1 MVKHSTYKL
10 TALFMALITLAAVFA
25 VFFTGTSAHAGAWE
39 DIIGADKN
47 VSANDRGLIRKA
59 GSGTCCALIADFD
72 NCLTDAE
79 ETELLSALETAAKKA
94 NVNVGVVITRD
105 LEGKS
110 DEGFVRGFSDEQFGA
125 NSASIMLMLLNTYNA
140 PEYTYY
146 TDCLDSNGTTANQ
159 KFDGKRDRMLK
170 RITDKLGE
178 PKGNKYAYNESTHSY
193 GGYDFAAGVRE
204 YAKCVK
210 RYGGSGFA
218 GLMLKIGNFITDNT
232 KAFLIGLGIT
242 ILATVLIVKGKVK
255 SYKRKATLSASSYLD
270 RSATRVT
277 NSVDR
282 FVREYTTSHTHSS
295 SGGGHGGGGGGG
307 GHHTSHGSH
316 R

>member
-10 TALFMALITLAAVFA
+10 TALIMALITLAAAAA
-25 VFFTGTSAHAGAWE
+25 VFFTGTSARAGALE
-39 DIIGADKN
+39 HIAGADKN

-59 GSGTCCALIADFD
+59 GSGTQCALIADFD

-94 NVNVGVVITRD
+94 NVNVGVVITHD

-125 NSASIMLMLLNTYNA
+125 NSASIMLMLLNTYDA

-146 TDCLDSNGTTANQ
+146 TDCLDSNGTTANK

-193 GGYDFAAGVRE
+193 GGYDFAAGVKE

-210 RYGGSGFA
+210 RYGGSGFSKVLVMISDLVVTHPMGFLVIIA
-218 GLMLKIGNFITDNT
+218 VS
-232 KAFLIGLGIT
+232 FLIT
-242 ILATVLIVKGKVK
+242 FAIVRGKVRG
-255 SYKRKATLSASSYLD
+255 YKKKAPISASSYID
-270 RSATRVT
+270 RSSTKVTR
-277 NSVDR
+277 SIDQ

-307 GHHTSHGSH
+307 HHTSHGSH